1 MHRTRFALIP
11 TVVITAFCLLVVTGT
26 ADARKRI
33 FTMDDPRGDAYGD
46 GSFLFPEGED
56 LQEGDLDIVEFSA
69 KRVKGGTEFEAV
81 FARPIREPYR
91 KAIDAAGTQL
101 ADIAKLG
108 FYNFNIDVY
117 VDTDREPGSGMVT
130 MLPGRNAEV
139 HEDFAWERVVC
150 LTPRPEEARSLLRRI
165 LVGDARREAKSEQ
178 GRITSDDV
186 EEIQR
191 QVELDVAQRTSFP
204 NRVNVLG
211 SKIKF
216 FVPGSEMPPAEAD
229 WAYVVVVTGADLMGG
244 INTRA
249 LDAGF
254 IEVPFS
260 GLMILPVQAGGSRY
274 TFGSSEPDTEWMPPI
289 VDLIVP
295 DGMDQKDIL
304 RSAAPLDDRPAQLP
318 GVVPGDD

>member
-1 MHRTRFALIP
+1 MLLAI
-11 TVVITAFCLLVVTGT
+11 CLVLVAGT
-26 ADARKRI
+26 ADAKKRI
-33 FTMDDPRGDAYGD
+33 FVIEDPRGDAYGD
-46 GSFLFPEGED
+46 GTFLFPEGED
-56 LQEGDLDIVEFSA
+56 LQEGDLDIVKFSA

-91 KAIDAAGTQL
+91 KAIDGAGTQL

-117 VDTDREPGSGMVT
+117 VDMDREPGSGMVAT
-130 MLPGRNAEV
+130 LPGRNAEI

-191 QVELDVAQRTSFP
+191 QVELDVAQRTTFP

-211 SKIKF
+211 SKVKF

-229 WAYVVVVTGADLMGG
+229 WAYVVVVTAADLMGG

-274 TFGSSEPDTEWMPPI
+274 TLGSSEPDTEWMPPI

-295 DGMDQKDIL
+295 EGMVQKDVL
-304 RSAAPLDDRPAQLP
+304 RSAMPLEDRPVQLP
-318 GVVPGDD
+318 GVVPAGT